1 MAVINTKLI
10 AEMLNPGMVDQIA
23 INRAKSMQQA
33 AEETSVALS
42 KAKDA
47 LQTGRV
53 TLELAKDVAPVVTQL
68 QAVTAKLE
76 QLDQRMQG
84 IEKKI
89 ESSGCCSIS

>member
-33 AEETSVALS
+33 ADETSVALS

-47 LQTGRV
+47 LQTGRACADRG
-53 TLELAKDVAPVVTQL
+53 LRSADRHFA
-68 QAVTAKLE
+68 
-76 QLDQRMQG
+76 R
-84 IEKKI
+84 
-89 ESSGCCSIS
+89 